1 MIMDKQKLF
10 DYIDSQK
17 DDMIATLCE
26 LISYPSYEQEASE
39 GAPFGKPVR
48 ECLDKALEI
57 CEGFGFKTK
66 NYDGY
71 VGTAEFTEGEASLG
85 ILGHLDV
92 VPEGTGWTHE
102 PFNAHVCD
110 GKVFGRGSIDDKG
123 PCVAVMYAMKALM
136 DLDIPLKNGVR
147 LILGTNEENGSGD
160 LVYFEKV
167 AEMPK
172 WLFTPDGN
180 YPVINIEKGMIRGG
194 FTRMT
199 KPTESGA
206 RLLCFHSGKTI
217 NAVPE
222 LANATVSG
230 VSKDELKACIAEF
243 GSTCEFTL
251 SEAEG
256 GIRID
261 VKGKSAH
268 ASTPDAGDN
277 ALTCLLAL
285 LAKLELC
292 DEASKLLKNLAG
304 IFEYNSIN
312 CSHIE
317 GLSIKDDISGCLT
330 MVLSVLHYD
339 GVTIDGKIDIRF
351 PICGSLSGVSEALKE
366 ALSGAGFID
375 TTIMGVEPHYVDS
388 NSAFV
393 KTLLGVYENV
403 TGEKGECIAI
413 GGGTYVHH
421 TEGGVAFGAE
431 FPGEDN
437 HMHGADEFMTV
448 DSLLTN
454 AKIFALAIYAVCNN
468 EDLA

>member
-1 MIMDKQKLF
+1 MNKQQLL
-10 DYIDSQK
+10 DYIDSQR
-17 DDMIATLCE
+17 DAMVETLCT
-26 LISYPSYEQEASE
+26 LISYPSYQQKAED
-39 GAPFGKPVR
+39 GAPFGRPVR

-57 CEGFGFKTK
+57 CSSFGFETK

-71 VGTAEFTEGEASLG
+71 VGTAEYTKNDALLG

-123 PCVAVMYAMKALM
+123 PCVAVMYAMKALK
-136 DLDIPLKNGVR
+136 DLNVPLKSGFR

-160 LVYFEKV
+160 LEYFEKV
-167 AEMPK
+167 ATMPK

-180 YPVINIEKGMIRGG
+180 YPVINIEKGMIRA
-194 FTRMT
+194 RISADV
-199 KPTESGA
+199 KPNK
-206 RLLCFHSGKTI
+206 LVCFHSGKTI

-222 LANATVSG
+222 LANATVSDT
-230 VSKDELKACIAEF
+230 SKEDIEKAIAEL
-243 GSTCEFTL
+243 GASCEIAL
-251 SEAEG
+251 SDNEN

-268 ASTPDAGDN
+268 ASTPDLGDN

-285 LAKLELC
+285 LSKLGICE
-292 DEASKLLKNLAG
+292 EASKLSKMFPYGETDGESSG
-304 IFEYNSIN
+304 IKASDE
-312 CSHIE
+312 
-317 GLSIKDDISGCLT
+317 ISGALT
-330 MVLSVLHYD
+330 EVLSVLDYD
-339 GVTIDGKIDIRF
+339 GKEMLGWIDIRF
-351 PICGSLSGVSEALKE
+351 PVCENVESVKSKLTATAQSYGFDIKAG
-366 ALSGAGFID
+366 GA
-375 TTIMGVEPHYVDS
+375 EPHYVDS

-393 KTLLGVYENV
+393 KTLLGVYEDM

-421 TEGGVAFGAE
+421 TEGGVTFGAE

-437 HMHGADEFMTV
+437 HMHGADEFMTI
-448 DSLLTN
+448 DSLVLN
-454 AKIFALAIYAVCNN
+454 AKMFALAIYEVCNN
-468 EDLA
+468 EELN

>member
-1 MIMDKQKLF
+1 MDRQKLF

-17 DDMIATLCE
+17 DAMVATLCE
-26 LISYPSYEQEASE
+26 LISYPSYEQEPSA

-71 VGTAEFTEGEASLG
+71 VGTAEFTENEACLG

-123 PCVAVMYAMKALM
+123 PCVAVMYAMKALK
-136 DLDIPLKNGVR
+136 DLGVPLKNGVR

-160 LVYFEKV
+160 LAYFEKV
-167 AEMPK
+167 AKMPK

-194 FTRMT
+194 F
-199 KPTESGA
+199 KKEVEPVESE
-206 RLLCFHSGKTI
+206 RKLLSFHSGKTI

-222 LANATVSG
+222 LANATLSG
-230 VSKDELKACIAEF
+230 VTREEINNCIADL
-243 GSTCEFTL
+243 GATCEFAI
-251 SEAEG
+251 SEVDNG
-256 GIRID
+256 LRID
-261 VKGKSAH
+261 VKGRSAH
-268 ASTPDAGDN
+268 ASTPEMGDN

-285 LAKLELC
+285 LAKIKL
-292 DEASKLLKNLAG
+292 DDKGSKLLKNLAWL
-304 IFEYNSIN
+304 FEYNAVN
-312 CSHIE
+312 CTHAG
-317 GLSIKDDISGCLT
+317 GLCIHDEISGKLT
-330 MVLSVLHYD
+330 MVLSVLDYD
-339 GVTIDGKIDIRF
+339 GATIDGKIDIRF
-351 PICGSLSGVSEALKE
+351 PICGTLADVSQALKE
-366 ALSGAGFID
+366 ALESASFSD
-375 TTIMGVEPHYVDS
+375 TKIGGVEPHYVDS

-437 HMHGADEFMTV
+437 HMHGADEFMTI
-448 DSLLTN
+448 DSLLIN
-454 AKIFALAIYAVCNN
+454 AKMFALAIYEVCNN
-468 EDLA
+468 EEL

>member
-1 MIMDKQKLF
+1 MDKQQLLG
-10 DYIDSQK
+10 YIDSQR
-17 DDMIATLCE
+17 DAMVETLCT
-26 LISYPSYEQEASE
+26 LISYPSYQQEAE
-39 GAPFGKPVR
+39 DGAPFGRPVR

-57 CEGFGFKTK
+57 CEGFGFETK

-71 VGTAEFTEGEASLG
+71 VGTAEYTEGEALLG

-123 PCVAVMYAMKALM
+123 PCVAVMYAMKALK
-136 DLDIPLKNGVR
+136 DLNVPLKNGFR

-160 LVYFEKV
+160 LEYFEKV
-167 AEMPK
+167 AAMPK

-180 YPVINIEKGMIRGG
+180 YPVINIEKGMIR
-194 FTRMT
+194 
-199 KPTESGA
+199 A
-206 RLLCFHSGKTI
+206 RLGATVENSKLVSFHSGKTI

-222 LANATVSG
+222 LANATVRG
-230 VSKDELKACIAEF
+230 ISKEEIENAVNKLSA
-243 GSTCEFTL
+243 TCEFVI
-251 SEAEG
+251 SECNE
-256 GIRID
+256 GIRIN

-268 ASTPDAGDN
+268 ASTPDLGDN

-285 LAKLELC
+285 L
-292 DEASKLLKNLAG
+292 SKLGVCETVDKLSKMFPYGETDGNSSG
-304 IFEYNSIN
+304 IKASDEV
-312 CSHIE
+312 
-317 GLSIKDDISGCLT
+317 SGALT
-330 MVLSVLHYD
+330 EVLSVLDYD
-339 GVTIDGKIDIRF
+339 GGEMVGWIDIRF
-351 PICGSLSGVSEALKE
+351 PVCESVEGVKSKLTATANSYGFDIK
-366 ALSGAGFID
+366 AGGA
-375 TTIMGVEPHYVDS
+375 EPHYVDS

-393 KTLLGVYENV
+393 KTLLGVYEDM

-437 HMHGADEFMTV
+437 HMHGADEFMTI
-448 DSLLTN
+448 DSLVLN
-454 AKIFALAIYAVCNN
+454 AKMFALAIYEVCNN
-468 EDLA
+468 EELN

>member
-1 MIMDKQKLF
+1 MFTQKLF
-10 DYIDSQK
+10 DYIDSHK
-17 DDMIATLCE
+17 DAMVATLCE
-26 LISYPSYEQEASE
+26 LISYPSCEQEPSE

-48 ECLDKALEI
+48 ECLDRALEI
-57 CEGFGFKTK
+57 CEEFGFRTK

-71 VGTAEFTEGEASLG
+71 VGTAEFTDGEASLG

-123 PCVAVMYAMKALM
+123 PCVAVMYAMKALK
-136 DLDIPLKNGVR
+136 DLGIPLKNGVQ

-160 LVYFEKV
+160 LAYFEKV
-167 AEMPK
+167 ASMPK

-194 FTRMT
+194 FKRIVEPADS
-199 KPTESGA
+199 K
-206 RLLCFHSGKTI
+206 RKLLSFHSGKTI

-222 LANATVSG
+222 LADATVSG
-230 VSKDELKACIAEF
+230 VSKEEIQACVAELKA
-243 GSTCEFTL
+243 TCEFTI
-251 SEAEG
+251 SESDIG
-256 GIRID
+256 QRIG

-268 ASTPDAGDN
+268 ASTPDLGDN

-285 LAKLELC
+285 LAKINLD
-292 DEASKLLKNLAG
+292 DEGSKLLKNLAW
-304 IFEYNSIN
+304 IFEYNAIN
-312 CSHIE
+312 SAHAA
-317 GLSIKDDISGCLT
+317 GLDVHDEISGDLT
-330 MVLSVLHYD
+330 MVLSVLDFD
-339 GVTIDGKIDIRF
+339 GTTIDGKIDIRF
-351 PICGSLSGVSEALKE
+351 PVCGTLADVSLALKQ
-366 ALSGAGFID
+366 ALEGAGFAD
-375 TTIMGVEPHYVDS
+375 THIGGVEPHHVDS

-437 HMHGADEFMTV
+437 HMHGADEFMTI
-448 DSLLTN
+448 DSLLLN
-454 AKIFALAIYAVCNN
+454 AKMFALAIYEVCNN
-468 EDLA
+468 EELT